1 MYYGRFL
8 DMDTPT
14 THPPSPRPFGNCQKI
29 RLRRGVL
36 SDNSDIRISRRGY
49 SCLTTN
55 YLTISSSISFI
66 NILLYTI
73 IYYIYIY
80 PSPLSYPSPT
90 QHIPYPSPILLKFNF
105 NSIPSP
111 LYYYNLYHSP
121 QFPLYLS
128 LHF

>member
-8 DMDTPT
+8 DMDTPMADT
-14 THPPSPRPFGNCQKI
+14 PIPRPFGNCQKI
-29 RLRRGVL
+29 HLRRGVL

-80 PSPLSYPSPT
+80 PSIPLLSISHSTHPL
-90 QHIPYPSPILLKFNF
+90 PSPILLKFNF
-105 NSIPSP
+105 NSISSP